1 MLPWMIL
8 IGLAAVTNSGGEHHG
23 PPPEYRGYRIV
34 LVEASS
40 SWSFSAD
47 PVTPDLPILAYCRF
61 AGFVTGEEAL
71 LDAKKQIDLLLAH

>member
-1 MLPWMIL
+1 M
-8 IGLAAVTNSGGEHHG
+8 NSGDG

-34 LVEASS
+34 LVEAS

-61 AGFVTGEEAL
+61 AGFITGEDAL
-71 LDAKKQIDLLLAH
+71 LDAKKQIDLLLAN